1 MAGQPEEQLVAP
13 LLYKE
18 KIGGHFN
25 TPLSQEIF
33 FINFFSVDTEN
44 ASKFETVSING
55 HKGPL
60 MVKDS
65 MATMV
70 WEMDSRI
77 LMVQTQT
84 SKDTAMKIAKE

>member
-1 MAGQPEEQLVAP
+1 
-13 LLYKE
+13 
-18 KIGGHFN
+18 
-25 TPLSQEIF
+25 
-33 FINFFSVDTEN
+33 
-44 ASKFETVSING
+44 
-55 HKGPL
+55 

-65 MATMV
+65 MATIV